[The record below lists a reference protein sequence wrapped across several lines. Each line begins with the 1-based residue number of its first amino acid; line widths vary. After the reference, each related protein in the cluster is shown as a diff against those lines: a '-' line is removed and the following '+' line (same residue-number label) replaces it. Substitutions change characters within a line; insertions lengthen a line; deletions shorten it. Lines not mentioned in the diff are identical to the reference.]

1 MVGNEVVAHSLA
13 TCEVAG
19 MTTAFVLSGGASL
32 GAVQV
37 GMLKALFEAGIRPT
51 SVIGTSVGAINAAF
65 LAGKPTD
72 VGVQELERLWLKISR
87 SDIFPTRPFGGLM
100 GFMGRRNYLVPPD
113 GLRRLVKDNLPYE
126 RLELSTI
133 PIAVV
138 VTEVRTGAEV
148 VLERGPTLEAVVASA
163 SIPGVF
169 PPVTIEGR
177 TYMDGGVADNTP
189 LSHPV
194 LGGAHT
200 VYVLPCGTPCALNK
214 PPTSAL
220 GMVLQALGV
229 LVQQRLWH
237 DVLRYSGACALHVVP
252 PLCPLDVAPMDFS
265 SSAALIER
273 AYLSTRNW
281 MSEGA
286 PSVADSLKPH
296 TH

>member
-1 MVGNEVVAHSLA
+1 
-13 TCEVAG
+13 

-51 SVIGTSVGAINAAF
+51 SVIGTSVGAINGAF
-65 LAGKPTD
+65 LAAYPTD
-72 VGVQELERLWLKISR
+72 AGVEELEKIWR
-87 SDIFPTRPFGGLM
+87 KITRHDIFPTRPFGGLM

-113 GLRRLVKDNLPYE
+113 GLRKLVRDSVPYD
-126 RLELSTI
+126 RLEHSAI

-148 VLERGPTLEAVVASA
+148 VLEQGPMLEAVVASA

-194 LGGAHT
+194 LAGAHT
-200 VYVLPCGTPCALNK
+200 VYVLPCGSPCALSK
-214 PPTSAL
+214 PPSSAL
-220 GMVLQALGV
+220 GVVLQALGV

-237 DVLRYSGACALHVVP
+237 DVMRYSGSCALHVVP

-265 SSAALIER
+265 QSDALIER
-273 AYLSTRNW
+273 AYQSTRNW
-281 MSEGA
+281 MSQGA
-286 PSVADSLKPH
+286 PSVAETLHPH
-296 TH
+296 AH

>member
-1 MVGNEVVAHSLA
+1 MPS
-13 TCEVAG
+13 
-19 MTTAFVLSGGASL
+19 TAFVLSGGASL

-51 SVIGTSVGAINAAF
+51 SVIGTSVGAVNGAF
-65 LAGKPTD
+65 LAAYPDDG
-72 VGVQELERLWLKISR
+72 GVARLERLWLGLSR

-100 GFMGRRNYLVPPD
+100 GFVGRRNHLVPPD
-113 GLRRLVKDNLPYE
+113 GLRKLVKQHIPYD
-126 RLELSTI
+126 RLELSKI

-148 VLERGPTLEAVVASA
+148 VLEQGPTLEAVVASA

-189 LSHPV
+189 LAHPV
-194 LGGAHT
+194 LAGADT
-200 VYVLPCGTPCALNK
+200 VYVLPCGTPCALTK
-214 PPTSAL
+214 PPASAL
-220 GMVLQALGV
+220 GVVLQALTV

-237 DVLRYSGACALHVVP
+237 DVMRYSGECQLHVVP
-252 PLCPLDVAPMDFS
+252 PLCPLDVQPMDFS
-265 SSAALIER
+265 QSRVLIDR
-273 AYLSTRNW
+273 AYQSTREW
-281 MSEGA
+281 MSAGA
-286 PSVADSLKPH
+286 PSVAESLRPH